1 MHQENCASL
10 ILEEVPSMCL
20 SSPLKTKRSR
30 SKQLRAIISSVVKM
44 LTKFSANFSFRK
56 LNQNKGMILAK
67 VRVVAEMC
75 RNYAMLAHKLKSY

>member
-1 MHQENCASL
+1 
-10 ILEEVPSMCL
+10 MCL